1 MIKKKEGISDD
12 GRFGDSQ
19 TFEIAPLLVVCLHVQ
34 MYIALSVREKTSHAV
49 LQLYIVLGYTVKMQD
64 NTRDIQE
71 ALMLSQT
78 APLITKREL
87 STII

>member
-49 LQLYIVLGYTVKMQD
+49 L
-64 NTRDIQE
+64 
-71 ALMLSQT
+71 
-78 APLITKREL
+78 
-87 STII
+87 